1 MALRNK
7 QVWTSILSAICDTIL
22 PSLNPPGPDSSEALN
37 SYYAEGAIARGI
49 DKLVIDAFPNFD
61 AHIKVAV
68 DALIDQLSRDRFIEA
83 DLTTRTK
90 LLLQA
95 SNSNQTLRLG
105 ARQIKSMVLGIFASA
120 VDISGHNAIWEVIGY
135 PGPASLPPTATQA
148 PKRITVEEIT
158 ESTADFAADVVIVG
172 SGAGGSVIAARAAQ
186 AGLSVLVL
194 ELGGYQNE
202 ADFRQIDSLSLSMW
216 WRQGSMWSD
225 SGQMGVLAGSTL
237 GGGTVINSMV
247 CLKTP
252 QSIRDEWE
260 EAGLEGV
267 AGPDFDHYT
276 NTVWERLGV
285 NTDATVYNNNTRSMI
300 AGLSACGYA
309 HERLP
314 RNAARADTAEMC
326 GYCNAGCQQGFKRS
340 TLRTYL
346 EDAQDAG
353 AKFIVNCNVESI
365 TTQAGRVTGVIAEVA
380 TPHGPTTISVK
391 AQAVV
396 VAAGGIG
403 SPGLLLKSKIG
414 GPQVG
419 KNLRVHPAWIVT
431 GVYEQP
437 IEAWHGQIQ
446 SAASFDLVQA
456 VGEHGFLV
464 ESLTLN
470 PGTWASQSPFTDGQS
485 ARDQLR
491 KLPYFATWHGISH
504 DHGGGEV
511 FLDEDNREALK
522 WSLKDPID
530 YQVAQRAHIELAK
543 MHRAAGATEIFTFHW
558 NDLRWRKGEDFEE
571 YLQALTDASA
581 ESYTGYTAHQM
592 GSCRMG
598 TDPASSVADGW
609 GQLHDVKGV
618 WIGDGSALPS
628 APGVNPMITIM
639 ALAERT
645 SQALIK
651 DLATKK

>member
-1 MALRNK
+1 MTFGSS
-7 QVWTSILSAICDTIL
+7 QVRASVLSAICDTIL
-22 PSLNPPGPDSSEALN
+22 PSLNPPEQKCSDSLK
-37 SYYAEGAIARGI
+37 SYYKDGALARGI
-49 DKLVIDAFPNFD
+49 DKIVIDAFPVFD
-61 AHIKVAV
+61 AHVRDAV
-68 DALIDQLSRDRFIEA
+68 DALVTKLFKTGFLDA
-83 DLTTRTK
+83 DLATRTI
-90 LLLQA
+90 LLVKA
-95 SNSNQTLRLG
+95 SDSNQVLRLG

-120 VDISGHNAIWEVIGY
+120 VDASGQNPIWEVIGY
-135 PGPASLPPTATQA
+135 PGPVTSPPTLAQA
-148 PKRITVEEIT
+148 PKRIKTEEFTDGIT
-158 ESTADFAADVVIVG
+158 ELSADVVIVG

-186 AGLSVLVL
+186 AGLSVLIL

-252 QSIRDEWE
+252 HSIRNEWE

-267 AGPDFDHYT
+267 AGPDFDGYIDA
-276 NTVWERLGV
+276 VWERLEV
-285 NTDATVYNNNTRSMI
+285 NTEATVYNNNTRSMI
-300 AGLSACGYA
+300 AGLTECGYD
-309 HERLP
+309 HVRLP
-314 RNAARADTAEMC
+314 RNAARTDTSEMC

-346 EDAQDAG
+346 EDAHDAG
-353 AKFIVNCNVESI
+353 TKFVVNCNVEKI
-365 TTQAGRVTGVIAEVA
+365 TMEAGRATGVQAEVK
-380 TPHGPTTISVK
+380 TPNGLCKISVK
-391 AQAVV
+391 ARAVV

-419 KNLRVHPAWIVT
+419 KNLRLHPAWIVT
-431 GVYEQP
+431 GVYDQP

-446 SAASFDLVQA
+446 SAASFDLVNA

-470 PGTWASQSPFTDGQS
+470 PGTWASQSPFIDGQT

-504 DHGGGEV
+504 DHGSGEV
-511 FLDEDNREALK
+511 YLDEDNREALK
-522 WSLKDPID
+522 WSLSDPID
-530 YQVAQRAHIELAK
+530 FQVAQRAHIEIAT
-543 MHRAAGATEIFTFHW
+543 MHHAAGAKEIFTFHW
-558 NDLRWRKGEDFEE
+558 NELRWRAGEDFDE
-571 YLQALTDASA
+571 YIEALTNAPA

-598 TDPASSVADGW
+598 SDPASSVADGW
-609 GQLHDVKGV
+609 GELHDVKGV

-645 SQALIK
+645 AVALIK
-651 DLATKK
+651 DLAAKK